1 MIDLL
6 LTILFVVSCLLVI
19 YHHIG
24 YPALLSWYS
33 KQHPFKTI
41 NHRRRGF
48 KSIKGDRACA
58 TITILVPAFN
68 EEQWIA
74 DKIRNLSSLDY
85 PKNKYKVII
94 ACDGCTD
101 NTVSIAEQTIQEAIC
116 SDTHFEIRAFES
128 NRGKVTVVNE
138 QMKTITSDITALSDV
153 SALISIDALWVANKH
168 FHNEQVGVVNG
179 HYQLFKPGNE
189 GEACYWQYQSKL
201 KMREATLGSTLG
213 AHGAFY
219 LFRTHLFE
227 SMSTDTINDDFMI
240 PMSIVRQGYI
250 AEYEPQM
257 VALEMEAT
265 SEKDDFSRRLRIS
278 AGNMQQ
284 AIELSEMFLPK
295 YKGVA
300 FAFFSGK
307 GLRLITPYLL
317 IFCLISSI
325 VMMDNPI
332 FMAALIAQ
340 IALYSLAVLSHQL
353 PYIFSHKACKLLLYI
368 VAGHCANFIGGMRY
382 LFGLESGKWSR
393 VGQ

>member
-1 MIDLL
+1 MIDLI
-6 LTILFVVSCLLVI
+6 LTTLFLVSGMLVI
-19 YHHIG
+19 YHHVG
-24 YPALLSWYS
+24 YPLLLSWYS
-33 KQHPFKTI
+33 KHHPFKSLPHHT
-41 NHRRRGF
+41 RGF
-48 KSIKGDRACA
+48 KNLKDDRACA
-58 TITILVPAFN
+58 TITILIPAYN

-85 PKNKYKVII
+85 PKNRYKVII

-101 NTVSIAEQTIQEAIC
+101 NTVLIAEQTIQEAIC
-116 SDTHFEIRAFES
+116 SDTHFEIRAFDN
-128 NRGKVTVVNE
+128 NRGKVAVINE
-138 QMKTITSDITALSDV
+138 QIKTITSEITALSDV
-153 SALISIDALWVANKH
+153 SALVSLDALWIANKH
-168 FHNEQVGVVNG
+168 FQTTNVGVVNG
-179 HYQLFKPGNE
+179 HYQLFKPGND
-189 GEACYWQYQSKL
+189 GEACYWHYQSLL

-227 SMSTDTINDDFMI
+227 ALSTDTINDDFMI
-240 PMSIVRQGYI
+240 PMSIIRQGYI
-250 AEYEPQM
+250 AEYEPQLI
-257 VALEMEAT
+257 ALEMEAT
-265 SEKDDFSRRLRIS
+265 NTQDDFSRRLRIS

-284 AIELSEMFLPK
+284 AIKLSEMFLPR

-317 IFCLISSI
+317 MLCFISSI

-332 FMAALIAQ
+332 FFVALVTQ
-340 IALYSLAVLSHQL
+340 LALYSLAVLSYLL
-353 PYIFSHKACKLLLYI
+353 PDIFSHKACKLLLYI
-368 VAGHCANFIGGMRY
+368 VAGHCANFIGGLRY